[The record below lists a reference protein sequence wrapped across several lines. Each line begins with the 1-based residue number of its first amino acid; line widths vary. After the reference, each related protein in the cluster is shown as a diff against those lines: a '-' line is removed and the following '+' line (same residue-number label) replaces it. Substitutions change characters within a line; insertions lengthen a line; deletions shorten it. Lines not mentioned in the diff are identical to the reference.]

1 MQPADAEQGD
11 LELAIRTLKRG
22 LMAGND
28 RAALPAYRQLYEA
41 GAGALPLLDRELRKF
56 PFTSSFKQSE
66 GVRLLA
72 GLLALERDLDEE
84 ASDRRLDAAISHDC
98 SNVVKS
104 LLRSVRRI
112 SKNDFRRETSGN
124 IEIWEHTTLD
134 GRYEARLLVEKWL
147 GDIPEAER
155 ADISRIIIKPSS
167 LDDDWSGK
175 YQPVLGVITLAWMT
189 FLPPG
194 SYLLRLL
201 NADHRH
207 TLFHEIGH
215 HVHRHWYG
223 QDPEQERQANAYAS
237 ATRARTRP
245 LWLRPLIAVLQALWG
260 VTLRASPSCEPSLQ
274 VTHLRRHHF
283 EQAARDG
290 EPCP

>member
-1 MQPADAEQGD
+1 MQPVDAEQDD

-22 LMAGND
+22 LMTGND
-28 RAALPAYRQLYEA
+28 RAALPAYRQLYEV
-41 GAGALPLLDRELRKF
+41 GAVALPLLDRELQKV
-56 PFTSSFKQSE
+56 PFTSSFKQIE
-66 GVRLLA
+66 GLRLFA

-84 ASDRRLDAAISHDC
+84 ASDRRLDAAIAQDC
-98 SNVVKS
+98 SSAVKS
-104 LLRSVRRI
+104 LLRSVRRM
-112 SKNDFRRETSGN
+112 SKNDFRRATSGN

-134 GRYEARLLVEKWL
+134 SRYDARLLIEKWL
-147 GDIPEAER
+147 GEIPEAER

-201 NADHRH
+201 NADHRY

-223 QDPEQERQANAYAS
+223 QDPEQERQADAYAS
-237 ATRARTRP
+237 ATKARTRP

-260 VTLRASPSCEPSLQ
+260 VTASRKP
-274 VTHLRRHHF
+274 VM
-283 EQAARDG
+283 
-290 EPCP
+290 

>member
-1 MQPADAEQGD
+1 MQPADAEQGA
-11 LELAIRTLKRG
+11 LERAIRTLKRG
-22 LMAGND
+22 LMTGND
-28 RAALPAYRQLYEA
+28 RAALPAYRQLYKA
-41 GAGALPLLDRELRKF
+41 GAVALPLLDRELRKF
-56 PFTSSFKQSE
+56 PFTSSFEQSE

-84 ASDRRLDAAISHDC
+84 ASDRRLDAAISQDF
-98 SNVVKS
+98 SSAVKS
-104 LLRSVRRI
+104 LLRSVRRM
-112 SKNDFRRETSGN
+112 SRNDFRRATSGN

-134 GRYEARLLVEKWL
+134 GRYDARLLVEKWL
-147 GDIPEAER
+147 GEIPEAER

-194 SYLLRLL
+194 NYLQRLI
-201 NADHRH
+201 NAEHRD

-215 HVHRHWYG
+215 HVYRHWYG

-245 LWLRPLIAVLQALWG
+245 LWLRLLIAVLQALWR
-260 VTLRASPSCEPSLQ
+260 VTASRKP
-274 VTHLRRHHF
+274 VM
-283 EQAARDG
+283 
-290 EPCP
+290 

>member
-1 MQPADAEQGD
+1 MQPDDAKQGD
-11 LELAIRTLKRG
+11 LELAIRTLMRG
-22 LMAGND
+22 LMTGND

-41 GAGALPLLDRELRKF
+41 GPVARPLLDRELRKI
-56 PFTSSFKQSE
+56 PFTSTFKQSE

-72 GLLALERDLDEE
+72 GLLALERDLDEV
-84 ASDRRLDAAISHDC
+84 ASDRRIDAAISQDC

-104 LLRSVRRI
+104 LLRSLRRM
-112 SKNDFRRETSGN
+112 SRNHFRRATSGN

-134 GRYEARLLVEKWL
+134 GRYDARLLVEKWL
-147 GDIPEAER
+147 GEIPEAER
-155 ADISRIIIKPSS
+155 MEISRIIIKPSS
-167 LDDDWSGK
+167 SDDDWSGT

-194 SYLLRLL
+194 SYLLRLV

-237 ATRARTRP
+237 ATIARTRP
-245 LWLRPLIAVLQALWG
+245 FWLRLLIAVLQALLG
-260 VTLRASPSCEPSLQ
+260 VTASRKP
-274 VTHLRRHHF
+274 VM
-283 EQAARDG
+283 
-290 EPCP
+290 

>member
-1 MQPADAEQGD
+1 MQPADVERGD

-22 LMAGND
+22 LMTGND

-41 GAGALPLLDRELRKF
+41 GVVALPLLDRELRKF

-66 GVRLLA
+66 GLQLLA
-72 GLLALERDLDEE
+72 GLLAMERDLDEE
-84 ASDRRLDAAISHDC
+84 ASDRRLDTAISQHC
-98 SNVVKS
+98 SNAVKS
-104 LLRSVRRI
+104 LLRSVRRM
-112 SKNDFRRETSGN
+112 SKNDFRRATSGN
-124 IEIWEHTTLD
+124 IQIWEHTTLD
-134 GRYEARLLVEKWL
+134 GQYGSRLLVEKWL
-147 GDIPEAER
+147 GEIPEAER

-167 LDDDWSGK
+167 LDEDWSGT
-175 YQPVLGVITLAWMT
+175 YQPVLGVITLSWMT

-201 NADHRH
+201 NADHRF

-223 QDPEQERQANAYAS
+223 QDPEQERQASAYAS

-245 LWLRPLIAVLQALWG
+245 WWLRPLIAVLQALWG
-260 VTLRASPSCEPSLQ
+260 VNASRKP
-274 VTHLRRHHF
+274 VM
-283 EQAARDG
+283 
-290 EPCP
+290 